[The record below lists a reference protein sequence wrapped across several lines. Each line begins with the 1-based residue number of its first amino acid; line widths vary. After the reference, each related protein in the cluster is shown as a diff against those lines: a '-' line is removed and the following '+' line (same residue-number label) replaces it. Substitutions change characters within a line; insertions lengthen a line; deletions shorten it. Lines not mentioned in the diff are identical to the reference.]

1 MSTFDPT
8 TLINKTVAD
17 MKPSGI
23 RKYFGIA
30 ETMPDAISL
39 GVGEPDFVTPNHI
52 LNAGAISLLEGKTSY
67 TSNSGLIALRSE
79 ISKYFDNR
87 FDVSFNPENE
97 ILCTVGASEALDL
110 TLRAF
115 LEPGDEILIPEPM
128 YVAYGPMAALC
139 GAKPV
144 PIKTVKE
151 NSFKLMPEDLKA
163 AITPQTKLLLLSYP
177 SNPTGSVMT
186 REELSAIADTIR
198 DHNIVV
204 VSDEI
209 YAELSYGGE
218 PTCFA
223 SLPGMRERT
232 VVISGFS
239 KSFAM
244 TGWRIGY
251 CCAPKKLMK
260 YILQIHQYSIMSAPT
275 PAQYAAL
282 QALRYGLDDSKRM
295 RDEYNK
301 RRVFIYSE
309 LKRMGF
315 DVFEPQGAFYIF
327 PDVSMFAKDGDD
339 FVEQLLKEEHV
350 EVVPGSAF
358 GESGKN
364 HVRISYAYSMELIK
378 EALKRIERFVT
389 K

>member
-1 MSTFDPT
+1 MFDSSK
-8 TLINKTVAD
+8 LINHTVAE

-39 GVGEPDFVTPNHI
+39 GVGEPDFVTPDHI
-52 LNAGAISLLEGKTSY
+52 LRAGAGSLLEGKTQY
-67 TSNSGLIALRSE
+67 TANNGLIALRSE
-79 ISKYFDNR
+79 IAAYLERR
-87 FDVSFNPENE
+87 FNVTYSPEKE

-110 TLRAF
+110 TLRTF

-128 YVAYGPMAALC
+128 YVAYSPMSALC

-151 NSFKLMPEDLKA
+151 NNFKLMPKDLKA
-163 AITPQTKLLLLSYP
+163 AITPKTKLLLLSYP

-186 REELSAIADTIR
+186 REELTAIADIIR
-198 DHNIVV
+198 DTNIVV
-204 VSDEI
+204 ISDEI

-223 SLPGMRERT
+223 SIPGMRERT

-239 KSFAM
+239 KAFAM

-251 CCAPKKLMK
+251 CCAPKDMLK
-260 YILQIHQYSIMSAPT
+260 YIAQIHQYTIMSAPT

-282 QALRYGLDDSKRM
+282 QALRYGIDDSKRM

-301 RRVFIYSE
+301 RRIFIYNE
-309 LKRMGF
+309 LRRMGF

-339 FVEQLLKEEHV
+339 FVEKLLKEEHV
-350 EVVPGSAF
+350 AVVPGNAF

-378 EALKRIERFVT
+378 EALKRIERFVS